1 MWFLWAI
8 LSAVTFG
15 MSGFLMKVSSARRGS
30 TLHTLLGLYLTGTL
44 GFFWWALRTES
55 LRADLPLLVAGFV
68 IGLGSAAGNL
78 LFMKALDQG
87 PASLTSPLVNTN
99 ILVIILFSVIVY
111 GERLSGT
118 ETAGV
123 ILLILAVSLIPFDPD
138 EELKIKNARWY
149 FLVLLATLLFTLRNG
164 GLKVTEEMALWG
176 TLVLFY
182 GYLLGLVWFL
192 AEDLL
197 RRIRGTLAENRGAA
211 LTGLWWGSL
220 AGIFSFVGMQLYAV
234 ALIDGP
240 ASIVAPLFATNSLV
254 VAVLSIFFYRERLSR
269 IQTLS

>member
-1 MWFLWAI
+1 M
-8 LSAVTFG
+8 
-15 MSGFLMKVSSARRGS
+15 
-30 TLHTLLGLYLTGTL
+30 
-44 GFFWWALRTES
+44 
-55 LRADLPLLVAGFV
+55 
-68 IGLGSAAGNL
+68 
-78 LFMKALDQG
+78 
-87 PASLTSPLVNTN
+87 
-99 ILVIILFSVIVY
+99 
-111 GERLSGT
+111 
-118 ETAGV
+118 

-149 FLVLLATLLFTLRNG
+149 FLVLAATLLFTLRNG
-164 GLKVTEEMALWG
+164 GLKVTEEMALSG

-197 RRIRGTLAENRGAA
+197 RRIRGTLAERPHGAA

-254 VAVLSIFFYRERLSR
+254 VAVFSILFYRERLSR
-269 IQTLS
+269 IQTLSLILLFAGLVLVRI